1 MGLFNRLFGQKPQH
15 TMSLPP
21 TKMELVGCSGFVSG
35 LDERYVVKN
44 FLGKTQADARKMYP
58 TGQGFSTEDFTYM
71 TSDGLR
77 YYLPPAF
84 DYLRDDESAHDWE
97 FCHGL
102 FCSLSCQFGPHRSPA
117 SDVALLIKEIARYCD
132 SHREK
137 FGLDPQEDLFDGYLQ
152 KIFAA

>member
-1 MGLFNRLFGQKPQH
+1 MDR
-15 TMSLPP
+15 PP
-21 TKMELVGCSGFVSG
+21 TIEKLVGCSRPVTG
-35 LDERYVVKN
+35 LDERYVVKH

-58 TGQGFSTEDFTYM
+58 SGGTYLTEDFTYM

-77 YYLPPAF
+77 YYLPPAL

-102 FCSLSCQFGPHRSPA
+102 MCSLSCHFGSRCRLA
-117 SDVALLIKEIARYCD
+117 ADVVVLVQEIARYCD

-137 FGLDPQEDLFDGYLQ
+137 FGLSSQEELFDQYL
-152 KIFAA
+152 KSIFADESSGAGAG

>member
-1 MGLFNRLFGQKPQH
+1 MTR
-15 TMSLPP
+15 PP
-21 TKMELVGCSGFVSG
+21 TVAELVGCPEPVTG
-35 LDERYVVKN
+35 LDERYVIKN
-44 FLGKTQADARKMYP
+44 FLGKTQTEARKMYP
-58 TGQGFSTEDFTYM
+58 HGGMSITEDFTYM
-71 TSDGLR
+71 ASDGLR

-102 FCSLSCQFGPHRSPA
+102 LCSLSCQARSAHQPA
-117 SDVALLIKEIARYCD
+117 ADVLLLMKEIATYCD

-137 FGLDPQEDLFDGYLQ
+137 FELAPQEDLFDEYLR

>member
-1 MGLFNRLFGQKPQH
+1 MRIA
-15 TMSLPP
+15 LPP
-21 TKMELVGCSGFVSG
+21 TKEELVGYSGFITD
-35 LDERYVVKN
+35 LDARYVVKN

-58 TGQGFSTEDFTYM
+58 SGRGFSTEDFTYM

-84 DYLRDDESAHDWE
+84 DYLRDEESAYDQE

-102 FCSLSCQFGPHRSPA
+102 LCSFTCQLHPQNRIA
-117 SDVALLIKEIARYCD
+117 EDVLLLIKDIAAYCD

-137 FGLDPQEDLFDGYLQ
+137 FGLNAQEDLFDEYVRT
-152 KIFAA
+152 IRAA